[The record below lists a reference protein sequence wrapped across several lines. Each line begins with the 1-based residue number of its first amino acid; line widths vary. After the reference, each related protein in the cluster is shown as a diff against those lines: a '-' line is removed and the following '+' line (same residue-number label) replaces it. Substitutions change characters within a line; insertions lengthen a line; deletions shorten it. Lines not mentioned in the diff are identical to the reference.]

1 MKGNGVLVSLVGG
14 VVLALGA
21 PTCHA
26 QDLLSA
32 SAPITLNGI
41 GAMGDAPDSGA
52 YAEGMHAIN
61 DMHWQDAIRIFSQV
75 AATGGVHA
83 DGALYWKA
91 YAENK
96 QGQLSAA
103 IDTCGQLRRDHP
115 GSNWFE
121 DCGALE
127 IEIYAKTGQPV
138 QPKTQDSD
146 DLKLLALASLMQHD
160 EKKAFD
166 EIDAILNSD
175 ASQKLK
181 QGALYI
187 MGEHHT
193 DTIYPQIARI
203 SYLQGDVRVARGEDK
218 DHRKGSAWEQ
228 AVSGLPLE
236 TGFSLVTGSDGRAE
250 IEFEDAST
258 LYLGENSVI
267 LFNDLHTLRGVPYTE
282 VSLLSGMVTPHI
294 HPRVLSELFLLRT
307 PTDDIETRYPQTT
320 NFRINSYTDGIAV
333 TPLGGGVLGVAGAS
347 REDLTPG
354 KTIFFKDGKRI
365 MEAGPI
371 HQPDDSAFDMWVA
384 DRFAARSAAME
395 EVRKEAGLGAP
406 LPGLAD
412 MAGKGKFFA
421 CEPYGTCWEPNEQP
435 QVSGEAQAEAQ
446 SNAVQ
451 AESKLEPADQ
461 GERVVADAA
470 QNSGTAGQ
478 GSTTGAKQRNIR
490 IIGPPASSGVPT
502 PSPYSAVLDGFPCDP
517 GQMGLVYSGPPVLRN
532 GQWIYPNGLLMSVPW
547 AWAQCHAGGWIYRNH
562 RYMWVVGRLHH
573 HPPVHWVKFGKQT
586 AFVPVHPHDVKDR
599 APVNRKNAVFTVD
612 NKNGRVTERIE
623 FPTEH
628 QFGLMKDAPK
638 EFRNAD
644 VALAHA
650 ESPHMTAHALG
661 DLNVAKGT
669 PIRPGVPITF
679 NNKSESFM
687 VARQEMHGGHPVTV
701 NAPMSNHSGSLQA
714 RAGGYS
720 GGGGWHA
727 GSFGGGGS
735 HGGVGGGA
743 SHGGGGSVA
752 SGGGGAHGGG
762 GGGGVS
768 SGGASGVSAG
778 GGGGASGGGGSHH

>member
-1 MKGNGVLVSLVGG
+1 MKAHGIFVSLIAGI
-14 VVLALGA
+14 VLAQGAPSAKAQNLLPASTPIVLDGLGA
-21 PTCHA
+21 
-26 QDLLSA
+26 LEE
-32 SAPITLNGI
+32 
-41 GAMGDAPDSGA
+41 APDSGS

-61 DMHWQDAIRIFSQV
+61 ELRWQDAIKVFSEV
-75 AATGGVHA
+75 AAKGGAHA

-96 QGQLSAA
+96 QGQFTTALS
-103 IDTCGQLRRDHP
+103 TCGQLRKEHP

-203 SYLQGDVRVARGEDK
+203 SYMQGDVRIARGEDK
-218 DHRKGSAWEQ
+218 DHHKGSAWEQ

-250 IEFEDAST
+250 VEFEDAST
-258 LYLGENSVI
+258 LYLGENSVMI
-267 LFNDLHTLRGVPYTE
+267 LNDLHTYRGVPYSE
-282 VSLLSGMVTPHI
+282 VSLLSGMVTLHI
-294 HPRVLSELFLLRT
+294 HPNVSSELFLLHT
-307 PTDDIETRYPQTT
+307 PTDEIETRYPQTT

-333 TPLGGGVLGVAGAS
+333 TPIGGGVLGVAGS
-347 REDLTPG
+347 VREQLIPG
-354 KTIFFKDGKRI
+354 QTIFFKDGKRI

-371 HQPDDSAFDMWVA
+371 HQPDDSGFDAWVA
-384 DRFAARSAAME
+384 HRFAARSEAME
-395 EVRKEAGLGAP
+395 EVRKEAGLGRP

-412 MAGKGKFFA
+412 MAGQGKFFA

-435 QVSGEAQAEAQ
+435 QASGESQAQ
-446 SNAVQ
+446 SNVHAQ
-451 AESKLEPADQ
+451 GEAKAEPAEQ
-461 GERVVADAA
+461 GERMVADAA
-470 QNSGTAGQ
+470 QNSASTAPT
-478 GSTTGAKQRNIR
+478 GSGAKQRNIR
-490 IIGPPASSGVPT
+490 IIGPPALSGVPPT
-502 PSPYSAVLDGFPCDP
+502 QYTGMLDGFPCDP
-517 GQMGLVYSGPPVLRN
+517 GQMGLVYSGPPVFRN
-532 GQWIYPNGLLMSVPW
+532 GQWLYPNGLLMAVPW

-599 APVNRKNAVFTVD
+599 APVNRKNAVFAVD
-612 NKNGRVTERIE
+612 NKNGRVIERVE
-623 FPTEH
+623 FPVERE
-628 QFGLMKDAPK
+628 FGLLKEAPK
-638 EFRNAD
+638 EFRNTD
-644 VALAHA
+644 LALPHA
-650 ESPHMTAHALG
+650 EAPHMSAHALG
-661 DLNVAKGT
+661 DLNVAKGA

-687 VARQEMHGGHPVTV
+687 MARQEIHGGHPVTV
-701 NAPMSNHSGSLQA
+701 NAPITNHTGSLQA
-714 RAGGYS
+714 RAGGYT
-720 GGGGWHA
+720 GGGGWHG
-727 GSFGGGGS
+727 GSVGGGAS
-735 HGGVGGGA
+735 HGIGGGGA
-743 SHGGGGSVA
+743 SHGGGSSA
-752 SGGGGAHGGG
+752 SGGGSHAGGG
-762 GGGGVS
+762 GSSSGSSGVSAGGGGVS
-768 SGGASGVSAG
+768 SGG
-778 GGGGASGGGGSHH
+778 GGSHH